1 MKKIFL
7 LLSVLFLNFAIAQ
20 SPMTVTKIDGTPITD
35 GQIITFD
42 STVINVATL
51 GFYVHNNSNADID
64 VRIKCLSL
72 TGTGTGMQL
81 CFGGLCYNNV
91 IAGNSYPAFPVTIA
105 AGQTNTQFDHF
116 YNSNQDTGGAT
127 MKDYTFKFYQVNAN
141 GTEVGNSVTFT
152 YRYNPTLSVNNV
164 TAFNQLENMG
174 VNLKS
179 NVLGN
184 TLSIE
189 ASKNNLLT
197 IYDLNGKLIKTE
209 TLNLGANTVDVSNL
223 NKGMYILNFK
233 NEDGKSASL
242 KAIK

>member
-7 LLSVLFLNFAIAQ
+7 VLSVLFLNVVQ
-20 SPMTVTKIDGTPITD
+20 SQMTITKIDGTPITE

-42 STVINVATL
+42 STDSNAATL
-51 GFYVHNNSNADID
+51 GFFVHNNSNADID

-72 TGTGTGMQL
+72 TGTGAGMQL

-91 IAGNSYPAFPVTIA
+91 IAGNSYPAFPVTIP

-116 YNSNQDTGGAT
+116 YNSNTDTGGAT
-127 MKDYTFKFYQVNAN
+127 MKDFTFKFYQIDAN
-141 GTEVGNSVTFT
+141 GIEVGNSVTFT
-152 YRYNPTLSVNNV
+152 YRYNPTLSVNNP
-164 TAFNQLENMG
+164 TTFNQLENIG

-179 NVLGN
+179 NVLEN
-184 TLSIE
+184 TMSID
-189 ASKNNLLT
+189 ALKNIELM
-197 IYDLNGKLIKTE
+197 IYDLNGKLIMSEK
-209 TLNLGANTVDVSNL
+209 LKLGANTVDVSYL
-223 NKGMYILNFK
+223 NKGIYMLTFK

>member
-1 MKKIFL
+1 MKKTFL
-7 LLSVLFLNFAIAQ
+7 LLSVLFLNFAFAQ

-35 GQIITFD
+35 GSIIAFG
-42 STVINVATL
+42 STDITTATL
-51 GFYVHNNSNADID
+51 GFFVHNNSNADID
-64 VRIKCLSL
+64 VRIKCISL

-116 YNSNQDTGGAT
+116 YNSNLDTGGAT
-127 MKDYTFKFYQVNAN
+127 MKDYTFKFYQIDAN

-164 TAFNQLENMG
+164 KAFNQLENIG
-174 VNLKS
+174 VILKS

-184 TLSIE
+184 TLSVD
-189 ASKNNLLT
+189 ASKINELT
-197 IYDLNGKLIKTE
+197 IYDLNGKLIMTE
-209 TLNLGANTVDVSNL
+209 TLKLGANTADVSNL

-233 NEDGKSASL
+233 NKDGKSASL

>member
-1 MKKIFL
+1 MKKLFL

-164 TAFNQLENMG
+164 TAFNQLENIG

-184 TLSIE
+184 TLLID
-189 ASKNNLLT
+189 ASKINELT
-197 IYDLNGKLIKTE
+197 IYDLNGKLIMTE
-209 TLNLGANTVDVSNL
+209 TLILGANKVDVSNL
-223 NKGMYILNFK
+223 SKGMYILNFK

>member
-7 LLSVLFLNFAIAQ
+7 VLSVLFLNFVQAQ
-20 SPMTVTKIDGTPITD
+20 MTITKIDGTPINE

-42 STVINVATL
+42 TTDSNAATL
-51 GFYVHNNSNADID
+51 GFYVHNNSNADIN

-105 AGQTNTQFDHF
+105 AGQTNTAFDHF
-116 YNSNQDTGGAT
+116 YNSNADTGGAT
-127 MKDYTFKFYQVNAN
+127 MKDFTFKFYQIDAN

-152 YRYNPTLSVNNV
+152 YRYNPTLSINNP
-164 TAFNQLENMG
+164 TAFNQLENIG
-174 VNLKS
+174 VIVKS

-184 TLSIE
+184 TLSID
-189 ASKNNLLT
+189 ASKINELT
-197 IYDLNGKLIKTE
+197 IYDLNGKLTMTE
-209 TLNLGANTVDVSNL
+209 TLILGANTVDVANL
-223 NKGMYILNFK
+223 SKGMYILNFK

>member
-1 MKKIFL
+1 MKKTFL
-7 LLSVLFLNFAIAQ
+7 LLSVLFLNFAFAQ

-35 GQIITFD
+35 GSLIAFGSTDIT
-42 STVINVATL
+42 TATL
-51 GFYVHNNSNADID
+51 GFLVHNNSNADID

-72 TGTGTGMQL
+72 TGTGAGMQL

-116 YNSNQDTGGAT
+116 YNSNTDTGGAT
-127 MKDYTFKFYQVNAN
+127 MKDFTFKFYQIDAN
-141 GTEVGNSVTFT
+141 GIEVGNSVTFT
-152 YRYNPTLSVNNV
+152 YRYNPTLSVNNP
-164 TAFNQLENMG
+164 TTFNQLENIG

-179 NVLGN
+179 NVLEN
-184 TLSIE
+184 TMSID
-189 ASKNNLLT
+189 ALKNIELM
-197 IYDLNGKLIKTE
+197 IYDLNGKLIISEK
-209 TLNLGANTVDVSNL
+209 LKSGANTVDVFYL
-223 NKGMYILNFK
+223 NKGMYMLTFK

>member
-1 MKKIFL
+1 MKKTFL
-7 LLSVLFLNFAIAQ
+7 LLSVLFLNFAFAQ

-35 GQIITFD
+35 GSIIAFG
-42 STVINVATL
+42 STDIATATL
-51 GFYVHNNSNADID
+51 GFFVHNNSNADID

-152 YRYNPTLSVNNV
+152 YRYNPTLSVNNP

-184 TLSIE
+184 TLSVD

-197 IYDLNGKLIKTE
+197 IYDLNGKLIMTE
-209 TLNLGANTVDVSNL
+209 TLKLGANTVDVSNL